1 VPSLAVRVTD
11 WAELTAVAVAV
22 KLAVLDPAGTD
33 TDGGTDTAL
42 LLLDRLRLK
51 PPVGAADVRD
61 TVQLS
66 VPAPFKVEFLHE
78 RALRAVVAETP
89 LVPLP

>member
-11 WAELTAVAVAV
+11 WAELTAAAVAV
-22 KLAVLDPAGTD
+22 KVAVLEPAVTD
-33 TDGGTDTAL
+33 TDAGSDTAL
-42 LLLDRLRLK
+42 LLLDRLTLK
-51 PPVGAADVRD
+51 PPVGAADERD

-66 VPAPFKVEFLHE
+66 VPAPVKVEFLHE
-78 RALRAVVAETP
+78 RALKEVVGEAP